1 MNVIIIHG
9 SYGKPFENWFPW
21 LENELSANKIE
32 CFVPTFPTPVNQE
45 YLCWKELLDYYRK
58 INRINSDTI
67 IIGHSCGAIF
77 AARYLVENEI
87 SVKALISISGYN
99 NFYAGDKMMDKLNG
113 SFYTND
119 TELASIKALV
129 NTRLSFIS
137 ENDPFIPIDYL
148 RHFSEIINSDL
159 ISIPNGGHFNSTAG
173 YNTFPEL
180 LFEVKK
186 MC

>member
-21 LENELSANKIE
+21 LENELSVNGIE
-32 CFVPTFPTPVNQE
+32 CFVPTFPTPLNQE
-45 YLCWKELLDYYRK
+45 YSCWKELLDYYK
-58 INRINSDTI
+58 KNNRINSETI

-77 AARYLVENEI
+77 AARYLVENRTRI
-87 SVKALISISGYN
+87 KALITVSGYN
-99 NFYAGDKMMDKLNG
+99 NFYAGDEMMDRLNG

-119 TELASIKALV
+119 LALDIISNV
-129 NTRLSFIS
+129 VDTRISFIS

-148 RHFSEIINSDL
+148 KHFSKLIKSKL

-173 YNTFPEL
+173 YNTFLEL
-180 LFEVKK
+180 LFEIKK
-186 MC
+186 IC